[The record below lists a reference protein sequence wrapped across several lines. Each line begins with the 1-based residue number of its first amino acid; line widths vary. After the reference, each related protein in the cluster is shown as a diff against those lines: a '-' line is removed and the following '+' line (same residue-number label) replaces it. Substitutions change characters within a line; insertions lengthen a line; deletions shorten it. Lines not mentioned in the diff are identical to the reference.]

1 MSDLQEPGPRTMR
14 DCLRVWLD
22 VLNRDQG
29 SRLQMDGEGLC
40 AFHTGEGTPCLIEA
54 SDEYASLTFTAAVG
68 VLTPGHEAEA
78 MRKALV
84 WNHQGPGRL
93 GAALALHAESGRVLL
108 SQAWPVL
115 AADLNGFSLILG
127 SFMETADQ
135 LRAEFGGGG
144 VGAPVS
150 TGLPPPAMLRA

>member
-54 SDEYASLTFTAAVG
+54 SDEYASLIFTAAVG
-68 VLTPGHEAEA
+68 VLSPGHEAEA

-115 AADLNGFSLILG
+115 GADLNGFSMILG
-127 SFMETADQ
+127 TFMDTADQ